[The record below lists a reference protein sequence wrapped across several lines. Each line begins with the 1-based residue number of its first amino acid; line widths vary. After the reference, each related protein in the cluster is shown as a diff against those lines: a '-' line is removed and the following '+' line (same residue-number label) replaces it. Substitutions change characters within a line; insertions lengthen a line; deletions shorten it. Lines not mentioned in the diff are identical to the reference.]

1 VGDAEKPLG
10 EFTSHLGIRTLGM
23 LDGAFTLELDVEP
36 RHLSRAERVHGGVL
50 FTLLDTA
57 LGRAVLAALP
67 EGRGCA
73 TVEISIRYHRP
84 VQSGRVR
91 ARGRVLELSRN
102 LAAAEGEVVGEEG
115 KVMARAQGTF
125 FLTET
130 LTQKD
135 RERV

>member
-10 EFTSHLGIRTLGM
+10 EFTSHLGIRTLG
-23 LDGAFTLELDVEP
+23 LVDGAFTLELDLEP
-36 RHLSRAERVHGGVL
+36 RHSSRAERVHGGVL

-73 TVEISIRYHRP
+73 TLEISIRYHRP
-84 VQSGRVR
+84 VQRGRVR
-91 ARGRVLELSRN
+91 ARGRVLELSKN
-102 LAAAEGEVVGEEG
+102 LAHAEGEVVGEEG
-115 KVMARAQGTF
+115 KVLARAQGTF
-125 FLTET
+125 FLTES
-130 LTQKD
+130 LAQKD